1 MKAILAGGL
10 TLLFAGVALAQP
22 KEEPV
27 ASVDSLVGEVLIN
40 QGEDYVA
47 PVDGLRLREGDQ
59 VLTKNDSSVVVR
71 YDDDCDV
78 KVEEN
83 TVYTVDEPE
92 DCAVVALGESAAVA
106 GSSTA
111 GLSGSTGRFLI
122 AGVGIIGVIA
132 IFADGGSD
140 KPDRVVSP

>member
-106 GSSTA
+106 GSTTA
-111 GLSGSTGRFLI
+111 GSTGRFLI

-132 IFADGGSD
+132 IFAGGGSD